1 MDIAVAA
8 VLGAMCGLGIGSA
21 GLFVTYL
28 VIVRGVPQL
37 GAQGANLLFFLA
49 SGGAAMTVHLRRRK
63 IPLGRFV
70 RIAVPAA
77 VFSALGASV
86 APHIPA
92 AALRPAF
99 GVLLV
104 CAGVSSALRT
114 TRTLVRR
121 VRERK
126 DDKQNGILS

>member
-1 MDIAVAA
+1 MGIAVSL

-28 VIVRGVPQL
+28 VIICGVPQL
-37 GAQGANLLFFLA
+37 RAQGANLLFFLA
-49 SGGAAMTVHLRRRK
+49 SGGSAMMIHLRRRR
-63 IPLGRFV
+63 IPLSRFV

-99 GVLLV
+99 GVLLIL
-104 CAGVSSALRT
+104 AGINSALRT
-114 TRTLVRR
+114 VRTLIRR
-121 VRERK
+121 LRERK
-126 DDKQNGILS
+126 AKKNP